1 MVSVVAA
8 LMAAMMVTAGPAKAD
23 VSFGGGSSV
32 DVDVDVGDG
41 FGFDVGDGFFGFDVG
56 DGDDDDE
63 DGFNNRFFFVQSNS
77 ELDNFEP
84 GGIAF
89 S

>member
-8 LMAAMMVTAGPAKAD
+8 LMAAMMVTAGPAKAE

-32 DVDVDVGDG
+32 DVDVGEG

-63 DGFNNRFFFVQSNS
+63 DGINNSFFFSQVNS
-77 ELDNFEP
+77 EVDDFEP
-84 GGIAF
+84 WGIRF